1 MLRTVLVTDEPRKN
15 APENSQIL
23 AISTACFRV
32 IDLEATEVA
41 KALATSF
48 APMRK
53 PYRKPNTPPQTAIHR
68 YCVSAAMM
76 IVCSCEEGVVVVVEA
91 VESWDARKE
100 KKVMVSE
107 DL

>member
-1 MLRTVLVTDEPRKN
+1 
-15 APENSQIL
+15 
-23 AISTACFRV
+23 
-32 IDLEATEVA
+32 
-41 KALATSF
+41 
-48 APMRK
+48 
-53 PYRKPNTPPQTAIHR
+53 
-68 YCVSAAMM
+68 MM